1 MASDVPAAERPLEQY
16 REYLRLLARSQIDPR
31 LRAKLD
37 PSDVVQDAL
46 LTAHAKL
53 GTFRGRTEAEK
64 AAWLRRILSNHIA
77 QAVRRFGRQR
87 RDAALERSLQAAV
100 EESSARL
107 EGWLAADESTPRQ
120 RAERHEQT
128 LQLARALERL
138 PDDQRTAVELRHLF
152 GRSVAEIGQQM
163 GRTEP
168 AVAGLLRRGLKMLR
182 ETITDSP

>member
-53 GTFRGRTEAEK
+53 ATFRGRTEAEK
-64 AAWLRRILSNHIA
+64 AAWLRRILANHLA

-107 EGWLAADESTPRQ
+107 EVWLAAADSTPRQ
-120 RAERHEQT
+120 LAERHEQT
-128 LQLARALERL
+128 IQLARALEQL
-138 PDDQRTAVELRHLF
+138 PGDQRTAVELRHLF
-152 GRSVAEIGQQM
+152 GRTVAEIGQQM

-168 AVAGLLRRGLKMLR
+168 AVAGLLRRGLKALR
-182 ETITDSP
+182 ETMTNSP